1 MRRWTNFF
9 IILTIFLLLPSVS
22 NANQAPVRTSIGLV
36 VGAGIP
42 TGWWADRWGFSD
54 AGEINLRYEFAPGT
68 GILLSAG
75 LSKAFLAD
83 ISKAEVAA
91 EAQWHQ
97 IDGFNYDIITA
108 KQSGSFKSL
117 PVGFGLYRESQ
128 AGRFRPY
135 GSASMMVFLWKFDRS
150 QTFLADNLDGDT
162 SPIIDNWHDDQDGAN
177 LGAQFTAGTLYQI
190 KPMVLL
196 DASIAFHW
204 LNIGTEHGALA
215 YWGYP
220 VRTWDD
226 DRINEGKGSANYLQ
240 FRIGL
245 RYGR

>member
-1 MRRWTNFF
+1 MRRWSNLL

-22 NANQAPVRTSIGLV
+22 DAVVRTSIGV
-36 VGAGIP
+36 VGGAGIP
-42 TGWWADRWGFSD
+42 TGWWADRWGLSD
-54 AGEINLRYEFAPGT
+54 AGEINLRYEISPGM

-75 LSKAFLAD
+75 LSKAYLAEL
-83 ISKAEVAA
+83 SVAEVAK
-91 EAQWHQ
+91 EAQWQ
-97 IDGFNYDIITA
+97 PMDDFNYTITTA
-108 KQSGSFKSL
+108 KQGGSFKSL

-128 AGRFRPY
+128 VGTFRPY

-150 QTFLADNLDGDT
+150 QVFHANNIDGDT
-162 SPIIDNWHDDQDGAN
+162 SPVRDNWYDTQDGAN
-177 LGAQFTAGTLYQI
+177 LGAQFVAGTLYQI
-190 KPMVLL
+190 RPMMLL
-196 DASIAFHW
+196 DASLAFHW
-204 LNIGTEHGALA
+204 LNIGTEHGSLA

-226 DRINEGKGSANYLQ
+226 DRINEGKGSTNYLQ